1 MIVAAAVTGVTAA
14 LSLYRGLTAAGAPLV
29 RAHLRRRAARGKEDP
44 ARLGE
49 RFGEASRPRPPGP
62 LIWLHAAS
70 VGETASVLPLVARM
84 LENPALSALLTSGT
98 TASARLAG
106 ERLPPRAVHQYAPVD
121 LPGAARR
128 FLDHWRPALGVFVES
143 ELWPNLILEAQ
154 ARAVPLAMVQARMSE
169 RSWRRWRCV
178 PGAARR
184 LLGAFRPAIAQ
195 TRADAERY
203 RRLGAPH
210 APALGTLK
218 YSADPLPADAGELR
232 AWRRALADRP
242 LWVAASTHPG
252 VEEDSVLAA
261 HDGLRARLP
270 GLLTVIVPRRPEHG
284 GALATA
290 AAARG
295 FRAVRRS
302 AAPAAEASAGADV
315 YIADTFGELGLFYR
329 LAPVAFVGGT
339 LSRRGGHN
347 PIEPVRLGCAVVT
360 GPDLRNFAGVAD
372 DLRASQALATAA
384 DGEELTRRLARL
396 LRDGPARA
404 RLAARQTRAVA
415 DGASVLD
422 AVMDALAPVLPRRD
436 AA

>member
-70 VGETASVLPLVARM
+70 VGETSSVLPLVARL
-84 LENPALSALLTSGT
+84 LEDPALSALLTSGT

-154 ARAVPLAMVQARMSE
+154 ARDVPLAMVQARMSE
-169 RSWRRWRCV
+169 RSWRRWRCA

-252 VEEDSVLAA
+252 VEEASVLAA

-270 GLLTVIVPRRPEHG
+270 DLLTVIVPRRPEHG
-284 GALATA
+284 GALAAA

-396 LRDGPARA
+396 LADEPARA

-415 DGASVLD
+415 DGARVLD

-436 AA
+436 AG